1 MPLVEPSMKVP
12 EQSVCE
18 PLSRIPTDCYVTV
31 EAGRVLIPTVR
42 KNCIV
47 IPQTA
52 TYELQNRVFVYK
64 VVEGKAKSAP
74 VEVFKLNNGTEYIV
88 ESGLNSGDVI
98 IAEGAGLVRE
108 GTIIESQTTQE

>member
-1 MPLVEPSMKVP
+1 MLKGIPKILSPELLKVLAEMGHSDRLVISDGNFPSESM
-12 EQSVCE
+12 
-18 PLSRIPTDCYVTV
+18 
-31 EAGRVLIPTVR
+31 G

-88 ESGLNSGDVI
+88 ESGLNSGDVV